1 MKWRGTPL
9 EGQWRPQWSPRL
21 AARAA
26 AGAIALVL
34 LGLAVYSIT
43 MDRRSSDSAVE
54 AERAILIARSYA
66 EIASMVDGLERDAT
80 AFIFAPTAERRDTF
94 NGDLELIRQRM
105 DRVAQE
111 GNTRDLALIDF
122 LQREYLPQLRGMQ
135 DFFDAIL
142 AGQPYYG
149 EIANQD
155 SLAELRTALE
165 DPVRRRQEASL
176 AAMQDLRRSQQ
187 QRVLTTAGVFAGGIG
202 LVVLLLIVQR
212 HSANQIASAEA
223 ALSKLR
229 HETTTDSL
237 TGLGNHRAFQEALR
251 GGVGG
256 GGGGGGG
263 GGDAGDDAAGERAA
277 GALVM
282 VDLDRFKEANDL
294 RGHAEGDQILRA
306 VGDLLA
312 AIFPRRAYRI
322 GGDEFA
328 ALASSYEDATRRA
341 ERLVRSLRERIPGIT
356 ASAGVTGWGGECPRC
371 EKHPDEQHDTGF
383 DANLVSAQADAALR
397 WAKREGRNHWVGY
410 PDIADRVGG
419 VASAKKSQAV
429 RRLIQH
435 ETGVTTVFQ
444 PIWGLD
450 GRLRAAEALSRFDPE
465 LGLGGP
471 EEAFDIANQDGRS
484 LELDRLCF
492 ETTLRN
498 ARTLPNGVTLFI
510 NVSPS
515 ALIDQRFETA
525 RLVAGARRHYRA
537 PSSIV
542 LEVTERAEVPIDVL
556 EERIR
561 SLRDA
566 GFGIALDDVGAG
578 NAGLETL
585 RRIPVDWIKIDRSLV
600 QAAPTDAIARG
611 MMRALVAFAGEAGS
625 TVITEGIEENAESRG
640 GPQRH
645 APRPLPPGRGARPG
659 LLPRP
664 PRDDHHLRPAPRLRR
679 SRVVI

>member
-1 MKWRGTPL
+1 MPNGR
-9 EGQWRPQWSPRL
+9 QRPRWSPRI
-21 AARAA
+21 AARGAV
-26 AGAIALVL
+26 GAIALVL
-34 LGLAVYSIT
+34 VALAVYSIT
-43 MDRRSSDSAVE
+43 MDRRSSDAAVD
-54 AERAILIARSYA
+54 AEHAILIARSYA
-66 EIASMVDGLERDAT
+66 EIATMVDGLERDAS
-80 AFIFAPTAERRDTF
+80 AFIFEPTPERRDTF
-94 NGDLELIRQRM
+94 VRNVALVRERM
-105 DRVAQE
+105 DDVARA
-111 GNTRDLALIDF
+111 GTSRDVALIGY
-122 LQREYLPQLRGMQ
+122 LQRAYLSQVQGVE
-135 DFFDAIL
+135 DFFDAVL
-142 AGQPYYG
+142 AREPYYG
-149 EIANQD
+149 DVAD
-155 SLAELRTALE
+155 RDTLAELRDALE

-176 AAMQDLRRSQQ
+176 AAMRELRRSQQ
-187 QRVLTTAGVFAGGIG
+187 QRVLITSGVFAGG
-202 LVVLLLIVQR
+202 LVLVALLLLVQR
-212 HSANQIASAEA
+212 HSASQIATAEA
-223 ALSKLR
+223 ALSQLR
-229 HETTTDSL
+229 RETTTDSL

-251 GGVGG
+251 EE
-256 GGGGGGG
+256 
-263 GGDAGDDAAGERAA
+263 AGTGP

-306 VGDLLA
+306 VGGLLA
-312 AIFPRRAYRI
+312 AIFPRNAYRI

-328 ALASSYEDATRRA
+328 ALASSYEEATRST
-341 ERLVRSLRERIPGIT
+341 ERLVRALRERIPGIT
-356 ASAGVTGWGGECPRC
+356 ASAGVTGWGGACPRC
-371 EKHPDEQHDTGF
+371 EKRDGAPRGSGEDDAGF

-429 RRLIQH
+429 RRLIQQ

-444 PIWGLD
+444 PIWALD

-492 ETTLRN
+492 ETTIRS
-498 ARTLPNGVTLFI
+498 ARTLPNDVTLFI

-515 ALIDQRFETA
+515 ALIDQRFETK
-525 RLVAGARRHYRA
+525 RLVATARRHYRA
-537 PSSIV
+537 PGSIV
-542 LEVTERAEVPIDVL
+542 LEVTERADVPIDVL

-585 RRIPVDWIKIDRSLV
+585 RRVPVDWIKIDRSLV

-611 MMRALVAFAGEAGS
+611 MMRALVAFAGEAGA
-625 TVITEGIEENAESRG
+625 TVITEGVEDGAELDVVRSVMRRG
-640 GPQRH
+640 H
-645 APRPLPPGRGARPG
+645 ARQAEVLAQGYYLGRPDSGTTFTSPRAFE
-659 LLPRP
+659 
-664 PRDDHHLRPAPRLRR
+664 DAA
-679 SRVVI
+679 